1 MRGRILAETGEDF
14 HPAAKIGKFPARVF
28 YWTNPAVRIFTFSR
42 RAPPGGA
49 AFSAAFGF
57 CPTEEAAFAAQSRGR
72 AGRGRGIRVESG
84 AVNLLEK
91 FRETALSVLPVMGLV
106 LALGLLAVPAG
117 AGGPWWLGRFLAGG
131 ALLVLGLTVFLL
143 GVDLGIRPMGER
155 CGAALTAKR
164 SLALLLGA
172 AFVVGLVVTAAEP
185 DIQVFGDQVRGVFP
199 AVRKGALT
207 FSIAGGVG
215 LFMALGMLRTTLG
228 IPLKAV
234 LAASYAALFLLAA
247 FAPAPF
253 VGVAFDSGGATTGPM
268 TVPFILALGI
278 GVAAVRAR
286 GDRDGGFGL
295 TGVASVGPVAAV
307 LVYAI
312 LNANVASSGAP
323 AGGAG
328 ERSEPEG
335 VPHAESAEF
344 ESHAE
349 NAELF
354 DFHAESAE
362 NAAPD
367 SGNPFMLL
375 WEPPALS
382 ADDIRKLYAGDKVAG
397 FIVQD
402 RTALSRIECSNAVF
416 RPLRDAFAASR
427 FVAPPP
433 DLVPEPVVS
442 AIVPDDASPI
452 PNPPGYLPWGMT
464 VYGHPTGVSETFPG
478 DLFLWEPDDT
488 NAETVVCAPG
498 AARIAEQVLS
508 VAREQRARIESKIGG
523 TVLGRFD
530 LEDATPE
537 QVVAFLEERTAAG
550 DGAAPLRFDVAQ
562 VWADTRIAVHSAEGE
577 TLAGFLELLE
587 GIWGIR
593 WSIEDD
599 VIRAAPQR
607 FVCGETVVR
616 PDAPKP
622 SSTAT
627 PEPIQHSAFG
637 IQHSSFFSSFAE
649 AFPEALRESLSSIAP
664 LFGLFLVFQFALLKM
679 TLRQA
684 LRISI
689 GFVWALIGL
698 SVFLTGVNGG
708 FMQAGRILGA
718 ALGGAAAAGG
728 FGPWALLV
736 GTGLAFGAVIVCAE
750 PAVWVLSEQVEEA
763 SGGAI
768 RRRTLLFFLS
778 LGTALAIGLAMWRAV
793 AGFPLWRL
801 LLPGYALALLLLAR
815 TPQPF
820 AGIAFDSGG
829 VASGPLTSTFVLSF
843 TLGAASAGGGGS
855 DSFGVIALVAM
866 MPLAAIQL
874 MGILVDR

>member
-1 MRGRILAETGEDF
+1 M
-14 HPAAKIGKFPARVF
+14 
-28 YWTNPAVRIFTFSR
+28 
-42 RAPPGGA
+42 
-49 AFSAAFGF
+49 
-57 CPTEEAAFAAQSRGR
+57 
-72 AGRGRGIRVESG
+72 
-84 AVNLLEK
+84 NLLEK
-91 FRETALSVLPVMGLV
+91 FRETAWSVLPVMGLV

-117 AGGPWWLGRFLAGG
+117 AGEPWWLGRFLVGG

-155 CGAALTAKR
+155 CGAALTRRK
-164 SLALLLGA
+164 SLALLLAA

-199 AVRKGALT
+199 AVRKAALT

-286 GDRDGGFGL
+286 GDKDGGFGL

-307 LVYAI
+307 LVYSL
-312 LNANVASSGAP
+312 LNADL
-323 AGGAG
+323 
-328 ERSEPEG
+328 
-335 VPHAESAEF
+335 VPHAESAEV
-344 ESHAE
+344 ET
-349 NAELF
+349 
-354 DFHAESAE
+354 HAESAE
-362 NAAPD
+362 NAEPD
-367 SGNPFMLL
+367 SHAEQDPFMLL
-375 WEPPALS
+375 WEPSALS

-397 FIVQD
+397 FFLQD
-402 RTALSRIECSNAVF
+402 PTALSRIECSNAVF

-427 FVAPPP
+427 DVAPPP

-442 AIVPDDASPI
+442 AIVPDDASPFI
-452 PNPPGYLPWGMT
+452 VPDDASPFPDPSGYLPWGMT

-508 VAREQRARIESKIGG
+508 VAREQRARIESRIGG

-537 QVVAFLEERTAAG
+537 RVVEFLAERTATG
-550 DGAAPLRFDVAQ
+550 DGADPFRSGIRFDVAQ
-562 VWADTRIAVHSAEGE
+562 VWADTRISVHSVEGE
-577 TLAGFLELLE
+577 TLSEFLDLLAD
-587 GIWGIR
+587 IWGIR

-599 VIRAAPQR
+599 VVRAAPRR
-607 FVCGETVVR
+607 FDCWETVVR
-616 PDAPKP
+616 PEVPQPREA
-622 SSTAT
+622 AGA
-627 PEPIQHSAFG
+627 EG
-637 IQHSSFFSSFAE
+637 FFSSFRHA
-649 AFPEALRESLSSIAP
+649 APDALRESLSSIAP

-689 GFVWALIGL
+689 GFVWAFLGL
-698 SVFLTGVNGG
+698 AVFLAGVNGG

-728 FGPWALLV
+728 VGPWALLI

-801 LLPGYALALLLLAR
+801 LLPGYVLAMLLLAR

-874 MGILVDR
+874 MGILVERRRRRAGAAPGGGAPEPAPRPAAPAPDPATKGETP

>member
-1 MRGRILAETGEDF
+1 M
-14 HPAAKIGKFPARVF
+14 
-28 YWTNPAVRIFTFSR
+28 
-42 RAPPGGA
+42 
-49 AFSAAFGF
+49 
-57 CPTEEAAFAAQSRGR
+57 
-72 AGRGRGIRVESG
+72 
-84 AVNLLEK
+84 NLLQK
-91 FRETALSVLPVMGLV
+91 FRETAWSVLPVMGLV

-117 AGGPWWLGRFLAGG
+117 AGEPWWLGRFLVGG

-155 CGAALTAKR
+155 CGAALTRRK
-164 SLALLLGA
+164 SLALLLAA

-199 AVRKGALT
+199 AVRKAALT

-312 LNANVASSGAP
+312 LNSGALVDTTP
-323 AGGAG
+323 P
-328 ERSEPEG
+328 SEKG
-335 VPHAESAEF
+335 V
-344 ESHAE
+344 
-349 NAELF
+349 
-354 DFHAESAE
+354 
-362 NAAPD
+362 AAPEEILTQ
-367 SGNPFMLL
+367 SPQS
-375 WEPPALS
+375 PPSQEIEETSRTSRTSREENQS
-382 ADDIRKLYAGDKVAG
+382 A
-397 FIVQD
+397 
-402 RTALSRIECSNAVF
+402 
-416 RPLRDAFAASR
+416 
-427 FVAPPP
+427 AP
-433 DLVPEPVVS
+433 
-442 AIVPDDASPI
+442 
-452 PNPPGYLPWGMT
+452 
-464 VYGHPTGVSETFPG
+464 
-478 DLFLWEPDDT
+478 
-488 NAETVVCAPG
+488 
-498 AARIAEQVLS
+498 AEQ
-508 VAREQRARIESKIGG
+508 G
-523 TVLGRFD
+523 
-530 LEDATPE
+530 
-537 QVVAFLEERTAAG
+537 
-550 DGAAPLRFDVAQ
+550 
-562 VWADTRIAVHSAEGE
+562 
-577 TLAGFLELLE
+577 
-587 GIWGIR
+587 
-593 WSIEDD
+593 
-599 VIRAAPQR
+599 
-607 FVCGETVVR
+607 
-616 PDAPKP
+616 
-622 SSTAT
+622 
-627 PEPIQHSAFG
+627 
-637 IQHSSFFSSFAE
+637 FFSSFAE
-649 AFPEALRESLSSIAP
+649 AIPDALRESLSSIAP

-689 GFVWALIGL
+689 GFVWAFLGL
-698 SVFLTGVNGG
+698 AVFLAGVNGG

-718 ALGGAAAAGG
+718 ALGGSAAAGG
-728 FGPWALLV
+728 FGPWALLI

-801 LLPGYALALLLLAR
+801 LLPGYVLAMLLLAR

-874 MGILVDR
+874 MGILVDRRRRRAGAAAGGGAPEPRPTAPAAPAAPAPDPATKGETP

>member
-1 MRGRILAETGEDF
+1 M
-14 HPAAKIGKFPARVF
+14 
-28 YWTNPAVRIFTFSR
+28 
-42 RAPPGGA
+42 
-49 AFSAAFGF
+49 
-57 CPTEEAAFAAQSRGR
+57 
-72 AGRGRGIRVESG
+72 
-84 AVNLLEK
+84 NLLQK
-91 FRETALSVLPVMGLV
+91 FRETAWSVLPVMGLV
-106 LALGLLAVPAG
+106 LALGLLAVPEG
-117 AGGPWWLGRFLAGG
+117 AGEPWWLGRFLVGG

-164 SLALLLGA
+164 SLALLLVA

-199 AVRKGALT
+199 AVRKAALT
-207 FSIAGGVG
+207 FAIAGGVG

-307 LVYAI
+307 LVYSL
-312 LNANVASSGAP
+312 LNANVAA
-323 AGGAG
+323 
-328 ERSEPEG
+328 
-335 VPHAESAEF
+335 PHAEAAEYF
-344 ESHAE
+344 ES
-349 NAELF
+349 
-354 DFHAESAE
+354 HAESAE
-362 NAAPD
+362 NAEPD
-367 SGNPFMLL
+367 SRAESDPFFLV
-375 WEPPALS
+375 WEPSALS

-397 FIVQD
+397 FFVQD
-402 RTALSRIECSNAVF
+402 RTALSRIEVSNAVF
-416 RPLRDAFAASR
+416 RPFRDAFAASR
-427 FVAPPP
+427 DVAPPP
-433 DLVPEPVVS
+433 DLVPELVVS
-442 AIVPDDASPI
+442 AIVSDDESPFIVPDDSSSFLDPSV
-452 PNPPGYLPWGMT
+452 YLPWGMT
-464 VYGHPTGVSETFPG
+464 VRGHPTGVSGSFPG

-508 VAREQRARIESKIGG
+508 VAREQRARIESKIGE

-599 VIRAAPQR
+599 VVRAAPQR

-616 PDAPKP
+616 PDAPQP
-622 SSTAT
+622 SSAAT
-627 PEPIQHSAFG
+627 PEPIQHSAFS

-718 ALGGAAAAGG
+718 ALGGAAA
-728 FGPWALLV
+728 
-736 GTGLAFGAVIVCAE
+736 
-750 PAVWVLSEQVEEA
+750 
-763 SGGAI
+763 
-768 RRRTLLFFLS
+768 
-778 LGTALAIGLAMWRAV
+778 
-793 AGFPLWRL
+793 
-801 LLPGYALALLLLAR
+801 
-815 TPQPF
+815 
-820 AGIAFDSGG
+820 
-829 VASGPLTSTFVLSF
+829 
-843 TLGAASAGGGGS
+843 
-855 DSFGVIALVAM
+855 
-866 MPLAAIQL
+866 
-874 MGILVDR
+874 DRKSVV

>member
-1 MRGRILAETGEDF
+1 M
-14 HPAAKIGKFPARVF
+14 
-28 YWTNPAVRIFTFSR
+28 
-42 RAPPGGA
+42 
-49 AFSAAFGF
+49 
-57 CPTEEAAFAAQSRGR
+57 
-72 AGRGRGIRVESG
+72 
-84 AVNLLEK
+84 NLLEK

-117 AGGPWWLGRFLAGG
+117 AGGPWWLGRFLVGG

-286 GDRDGGFGL
+286 GDKDGGFGL

-312 LNANVASSGAP
+312 LNSNVASSGSP

-367 SGNPFMLL
+367 SGDPFMLL

-402 RTALSRIECSNAVF
+402 RTALSRIEVSNAVF

-508 VAREQRARIESKIGG
+508 VAREQRARLESKIGG

-537 QVVAFLEERTAAG
+537 RVVAFLAERTATG
-550 DGAAPLRFDVAQ
+550 DGADPFRSGIRFDVAQ
-562 VWADTRIAVHSAEGE
+562 IRADTRISVHSAEGE
-577 TLAGFLELLE
+577 TLSGFLDLLAD
-587 GIWGIR
+587 IWGIR

-599 VIRAAPQR
+599 VVRAAPRR
-607 FVCGETVVR
+607 FDCWETVVR
-616 PDAPKP
+616 PEVPQPREAPG
-622 SSTAT
+622 A
-627 PEPIQHSAFG
+627 EG
-637 IQHSSFFSSFAE
+637 FFSSFRHA
-649 AFPEALRESLSSIAP
+649 APEALRESLSSIAP

-728 FGPWALLV
+728 AGPWALLV

-874 MGILVDR
+874 MGILVERRKRRALRAPAAPAPTPGEETP